1 MDHSWKVKICAFDRP
16 IIEIPK
22 IGLVFKRAVAGNF
35 CGVGLFGK
43 SLKLFEQSQG

>member
-1 MDHSWKVKICAFDRP
+1 MHHSWIVKIYAFGRP

-22 IGLVFKRAVAGNF
+22 IRLVFKRAVAGNF

-43 SLKLFEQSQG
+43 SLKLFEQSEG